1 MKTLTLLF
9 LLVNLHLLAQSKQ
22 DTINFYP
29 IAEFNLSFGKTELN
43 FKQLETYDYKFAWDI
58 FNLILNSPSN
68 ELGENGK
75 PVNLNFNFIDMRSSN
90 FFLNG
95 RSLNGYIYPYQLF
108 HMLPLDNIYKI
119 EILYNFSS
127 SIFQNSN
134 SSASNFIFKNIFTQ
148 RPITRVRYI
157 EDAYDFIA
165 TDVSFTHNFH
175 KNLNLT
181 FGFRRSVS
189 AGRFTNSQHDAW
201 NFFINSFW
209 IPLKNLKIS
218 LLNIYTTVKTGLN
231 GGIDT
236 MRVSPSAENIIYN
249 ERIASVIEEAS
260 SLLSKRNDLTI
271 SSLFQVNSISVID
284 FILYHTFQTD
294 KLTLRKDPNERNSNF
309 YGLRLNFKTSIS
321 SAEMN
326 MGFEIQKNNLKI
338 SLLNDTLATGYIPSG
353 SKSISSF
360 SAFLN
365 SRFSIG
371 YFNIYPF
378 VRVENLSGEMSLNYG
393 LGVEMNLKNLK
404 PYAGFSHSHR
414 IPTLFEQF
422 ISGSS
427 DFEKHQVYEAG
438 LKVKGG
444 NFSLDI
450 KIQNRRVFDFLV
462 FCDSISY
469 RTYIKRTFGEAN
481 FSFKLWKLNLDLNS
495 SLILNKIP
503 KPYPKY
509 LLKAEFYFEGKL
521 TRTLIVKLGARARAS
536 DKFNSFRFINSSLLF
551 VESRY
556 EMKKFTTIDL
566 FISGRVKN
574 AVIFLTFA
582 NITNARYMT
591 TAFYPMQDRSLRFGV
606 IWTFFD

>member
-29 IAEFNLSFGKTELN
+29 VAEFNLSFGKTELH

-119 EILYNFSS
+119 EMLYNFSS
-127 SIFQNSN
+127 PIFQNSN

-218 LLNIYTTVKTGLN
+218 LLNIY
-231 GGIDT
+231 
-236 MRVSPSAENIIYN
+236 
-249 ERIASVIEEAS
+249 
-260 SLLSKRNDLTI
+260 
-271 SSLFQVNSISVID
+271 
-284 FILYHTFQTD
+284 
-294 KLTLRKDPNERNSNF
+294 
-309 YGLRLNFKTSIS
+309 
-321 SAEMN
+321 
-326 MGFEIQKNNLKI
+326 
-338 SLLNDTLATGYIPSG
+338 
-353 SKSISSF
+353 
-360 SAFLN
+360 
-365 SRFSIG
+365 
-371 YFNIYPF
+371 PF
-378 VRVENLSGEMSLNYG
+378 VKVENLSGEMSLNYG

-462 FCDSISY
+462 LIEPKDEDLQAEI
-469 RTYIKRTFGEAN
+469 EA
-481 FSFKLWKLNLDLNS
+481 
-495 SLILNKIP
+495 
-503 KPYPKY
+503 
-509 LLKAEFYFEGKL
+509 
-521 TRTLIVKLGARARAS
+521 
-536 DKFNSFRFINSSLLF
+536 
-551 VESRY
+551 
-556 EMKKFTTIDL
+556 
-566 FISGRVKN
+566 
-574 AVIFLTFA
+574 
-582 NITNARYMT
+582 
-591 TAFYPMQDRSLRFGV
+591 
-606 IWTFFD
+606 